1 MIDLYHSIRHYNQ
14 DEAKIAIQRLFTN
27 RKFLT
32 AIKFLEHQIDV
43 KKLID
48 ESKHI
53 FTVDQFQQSVAKPFI
68 EYFLD
73 NASDGITYYGLENI
87 RKDENYLFI
96 ANHRDIVF
104 DTALL
109 QYYFMTNQ
117 YSTTKIAIGDN
128 LLSTPLLREIG
139 KINKMVTVKRS
150 VTLRER
156 LENYRLLSEYIHFS
170 ILEEHES
177 VWIAQRNGRTKDGI
191 DQTQPGLLKMLAM
204 TNAKYPLYAL
214 KELKIVP
221 VTISY
226 EYEVCDQLKARE
238 LALSEIECYK
248 KKPGEDFDS
257 IKKGLFGHKGRINFV
272 VGKPIISELD
282 LIPTN
287 LSTKEKIGE
296 VCKLID
302 KQIYANYKLFPNH
315 FIAFD
320 QLENSNEFVNH
331 YSPEQK
337 KLFLRY
343 LGKKSIVKDVP
354 GEKMMNYLLQIYSNP
369 VKTIFGKVKHN
380 LEDKNW

>member
-1 MIDLYHSIRHYNQ
+1 MTDSYHSIRHYNQ

-32 AIKFLEHQIDV
+32 AIKFLEHYINIEN
-43 KKLID
+43 LID
-48 ESKHI
+48 ELEHLY
-53 FTVDQFQQSVAKPFI
+53 TVDQFQLSIAKPFI
-68 EYFLD
+68 DFFLD
-73 NASDGITYYGLENI
+73 NASDGITYSGLDNI

-117 YSTTKIAIGDN
+117 YPTTKIAIGDN

-139 KINKMVTVKRS
+139 KVNKMVTVKRS

-156 LENYRLLSEYIHFS
+156 LENYHLLSEYIHFS

-204 TNAKYPLYAL
+204 TNAKDPLLSL

-272 VGKPIISELD
+272 IGKPIISEFD
-282 LIPTN
+282 SIPAN
-287 LSTKEKIGE
+287 LSTKEKISE

-302 KQIYANYKLFPNH
+302 SQIYANYKLFPNH

-320 QLENSNEFVNH
+320 QLENSSEFINH
-331 YSPEQK
+331 YSPEQE

-343 LGKKSIVKDVP
+343 LGTKSIVKDVP
-354 GEKMMNYLLQIYSNP
+354 REKMMNYLLQIYSNP
-369 VKTIFGKVKHN
+369 VKTTFGKVKHN